1 MAYTPITIA
10 DITIQMKVGDNYG
23 PNCGFSTADATTFVR
38 ANQAFNK
45 WLEATKTS
53 FEDGLKEV
61 KIIDI
66 YPFGHPSKTANG
78 FVLIDAH
85 IEVAGKRIP
94 GFAFIRGAAVAILTI
109 LCDETGNEFVLTT
122 VQPRVPGSSK
132 DLEEI
137 PAGMMDSSNN
147 FAGTAAKEMAEETGI
162 QIKQEELED
171 LGIITPSPGGCD
183 EHIQLYRTRR
193 YMKAEEIAALNTK
206 FIENPDE
213 MITLRI
219 RSMNDFACSLVNG
232 TITDVKAMTAYL
244 RHVMH

>member
-1 MAYTPITIA
+1 MAFTPITIS
-10 DITIQMKVGDNYG
+10 DITVQIKLGDNYG
-23 PNCGFSTADATTFVR
+23 PNSNYSTADATTFVH

-45 WLEATKTS
+45 WLEATKAS
-53 FEDGLKEV
+53 FGDGFKEV
-61 KIIDI
+61 KILDI

-109 LCDETGNEFVLTT
+109 LYDEAGNEFVLTT

-132 DLEEI
+132 ALEEI

-162 QIKQEELED
+162 QIKQEELKD

-183 EHIQLYRTRR
+183 ERIQLYLCERH
-193 YMKAEEIAALNTK
+193 MKSEEITALNTK

-219 RSMNDFACSLVNG
+219 RSMNDFATALVNG